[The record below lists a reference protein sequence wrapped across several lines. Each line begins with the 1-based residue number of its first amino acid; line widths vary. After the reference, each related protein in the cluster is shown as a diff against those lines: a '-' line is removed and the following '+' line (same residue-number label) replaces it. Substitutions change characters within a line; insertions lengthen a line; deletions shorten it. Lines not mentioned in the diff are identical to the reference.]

1 MDPSANPST
10 APDRCWRRAALRGLR
25 GRCPAC
31 GAEPMFARYL
41 KPRAACD
48 GCGQGFDG
56 HRADDFPRYLA
67 LFVTGHLVVP
77 LMLEAQSRL
86 DVPLAWQAGF
96 WLVVTGALA
105 LALLQPFKGAVIG
118 VQWAHRMHGFGPGR

>member
-1 MDPSANPST
+1 
-10 APDRCWRRAALRGLR
+10 
-25 GRCPAC
+25 
-31 GAEPMFARYL
+31 MFARYL

-56 HRADDFPRYLA
+56 HRADDFPPYLA

-86 DVPLAWQAGF
+86 NVPLAWQAGF

-118 VQWAHRMHGFGPGR
+118 VQWAHRMHGFGPGL